1 MATSSTVGTSDG
13 YEAKEIL
20 RDYYAIL
27 ASSISDP
34 VQVSKDLFQEK
45 VISEQSL
52 REIESCGQT
61 ISQKNSALLRCMR
74 MSIPQD
80 HVKLWKFAF
89 FLRNYEET
97 NAVANKIL
105 NCFGTVR
112 ILILS

>member
-45 VISEQSL
+45 VI
-52 REIESCGQT
+52 IE
-61 ISQKNSALLRCMR
+61 RDR
-74 MSIPQD
+74 
-80 HVKLWKFAF
+80 KLW
-89 FLRNYEET
+89 T
-97 NAVANKIL
+97 NHQSKE
-105 NCFGTVR
+105 
-112 ILILS
+112 LSIASLHENEHTTRSRQVVEVCVFP